1 MEKEKRVL
9 GKIEPESVFEYFE
22 DICAIPHGSGNTKQI
37 SDWCVAFAKE
47 HNLYY
52 YQDEKNNVI
61 IRKSATVG
69 YETHPTVIIQGHLDM
84 VCEKDADCKID
95 FSKDGLS
102 IYLQDGMIS
111 AHGTT
116 LGGDDGIAVAMA
128 MSILADNT
136 LSHPEIEAL
145 FTVDEETGM
154 YGAEFLD
161 TSSLKGKL
169 LLNIDSE
176 AEGVL
181 TVGCA
186 GGARADIK
194 MPLESALASGE
205 AFKITLYGFLGGHSG
220 TEIAKSIYNPNII
233 MGSFLRLLDNE
244 WYLVDIKG
252 GLKDNAIPVMCESV
266 IYSNQKTVERARKRF
281 ESTYQKQLNNDFK
294 IKIEKAEEQ
303 SKNAFSLEDSKK
315 AAELL
320 GAVPNGVIEMSED
333 INGLVQTSL
342 NLGVL
347 KIEDS
352 NLQLTFAVRS
362 SVSQSKAKLIEK
374 LQKTAD
380 EFGCEFTSFG
390 HYPAWE
396 YKKDS
401 VLRDKMVFV
410 YERMFGA
417 KPKIDVIHAGLEC
430 GLFCEKISELDAV
443 SFGPDLFDIHTTRER
458 MSVESVRRTYEFLC
472 QVLKEL

>member
-1 MEKEKRVL
+1 MKKEKRVL
-9 GKIEPESVFEYFE
+9 GEIEPKSVFGYFE

-37 SDWCVAFAKE
+37 SDWCVAFAKK

-61 IRKSATVG
+61 IRKPATAG
-69 YETHPTVIIQGHLDM
+69 YEMHPTVIIQGHLDM
-84 VCEKDADCKID
+84 VCEKDVECNID
-95 FSKDGLS
+95 FGKDGLD

-111 AHGTT
+111 ARGTT

-128 MSILADNT
+128 LSILADDT

-161 TSSLKGKL
+161 ASLLNGKL

-181 TVGCA
+181 TAGCA

-194 MPLESALASGE
+194 LPLETAGASGE
-205 AFKITLYGFLGGHSG
+205 AFEITLFDFLGGHSG

-233 MGSFLRLLDNE
+233 MGSFLRLLDGK
-244 WYLVDIKG
+244 WYLADIKG
-252 GLKDNAIPVMCESV
+252 GLKDNAIPVMCECV
-266 IYSNQKTVERARKRF
+266 IYSEQKAVESAREKF
-281 ESTYQKQLNNDFK
+281 EAEYGKQLGKDFN
-294 IKIEKAEEQ
+294 IKIEKLYETQ
-303 SKNAFSLEDSKK
+303 NKAFSFETSKR

-320 GAVPNGVIEMSED
+320 GAVPNGVIEMSGD
-333 INGLVQTSL
+333 IEGLVQTSL

-347 KIEDS
+347 KTE
-352 NLQLTFAVRS
+352 NGKMRLTFAVRS
-362 SVSQSKAKLIEK
+362 SVSQSKAELIER
-374 LQKTAD
+374 LQNVSD
-380 EFGCEFTSFG
+380 EFGCEFSSFG

-401 VLRDKMVFV
+401 VLREKMVSV
-410 YERMFGA
+410 YEGMFDK
-417 KPKIDVIHAGLEC
+417 KPMVDVIHAGLEC
-430 GLFCEKISELDAV
+430 GLFCEKISGLDAV

-472 QVLKEL
+472 QILKEL